1 MASRCEDGTV
11 TDDFLDELP
20 NFHIDTFSELE
31 EHSGRFAEVSESDV
45 EKFIEGE
52 ENANTKK
59 KTFYDLKLVKKFLV
73 EEHHEIR
80 EIEKIPPT
88 ELDSYLS
95 QFVLAARTKTGKDYE
110 PSSLRGILASVER
123 HLSRSSYGKT
133 IFKDSDFKKTRDAL
147 KAKQKQLKRHGLANR
162 PKATTALTDDEIEIL
177 FDKKLLG
184 LSSPQALLNTVWLNN
199 MFHFGLRGCKEQK
212 ELRWGDIVLKT
223 DSDGK
228 EYLEYFERQTKT
240 RTGEDPRNQRPI
252 KPRMYSNNDAIS
264 IDRDP
269 VHVYKMYKE
278 KRPPSMLE
286 PDSSFYLSV
295 NYFKTETHASVEGNN
310 WFKAQPMGVNKLNNI
325 MKDMTQAA
333 GISGKTNHSG
343 RKTLVQKLQDSG
355 VPPNQIIQI
364 TGHKNLQSVNNYSS
378 LREKQMESI
387 SRILSS
393 TTKAATNVA
402 QTENNLTAQPLA
414 EYRIASTSTTSSTLD
429 VNSFNKNRLQTM
441 FHGNYITGG
450 VFNINLAPAK
460 NEVKSPEVDP
470 KRKKRRLI
478 IESDSSQESTT

>member
-1 MASRCEDGTV
+1 M
-11 TDDFLDELP
+11 
-20 NFHIDTFSELE
+20 I
-31 EHSGRFAEVSESDV
+31 
-45 EKFIEGE
+45 
-52 ENANTKK
+52 
-59 KTFYDLKLVKKFLV
+59 
-73 EEHHEIR
+73 
-80 EIEKIPPT
+80 
-88 ELDSYLS
+88 
-95 QFVLAARTKTGKDYE
+95 
-110 PSSLRGILASVER
+110 
-123 HLSRSSYGKT
+123 
-133 IFKDSDFKKTRDAL
+133 
-147 KAKQKQLKRHGLANR
+147 
-162 PKATTALTDDEIEIL
+162 
-177 FDKKLLG
+177 
-184 LSSPQALLNTVWLNN
+184 
-199 MFHFGLRGCKEQK
+199 HFGLRGCKEQK

-223 DSDGK
+223 DIDGK

-240 RTGEDPRNQRPI
+240 RTGEDPRNQRLI
-252 KPRMYSNNDAIS
+252 KPRMYPNNDAIS
-264 IDRDP
+264 VDRDP
-269 VHVYKMYKE
+269 VHVYMMHKE
-278 KRPPSMLE
+278 KRPPSMLD

-295 NYFKTETHASVEGNN
+295 NYFKTETHASVEGKN

-333 GISGKTNHSG
+333 GISAKTNHSG

-355 VPPNQIIQI
+355 IPPNQIIQI

-387 SRILSS
+387 SRVLSS

-429 VNSFNKNRLQTM
+429 VNSFNENRLQTM
-441 FHGNYITGG
+441 FHGNCVTGG
-450 VFNINLAPAK
+450 VFNINLAPAE

>member
-11 TDDFLDELP
+11 NGDFLDELP

-31 EHSGRFAEVSESDV
+31 EHPGRFAEVLERDV
-45 EKFIEGE
+45 EKFIEEE

-59 KTFYDLKLVKKFLV
+59 RTFYDLKLVKKFLV
-73 EEHHEIR
+73 EERHEIR

-88 ELDSYLS
+88 ELDGYLS

-147 KAKQKQLKRHGLANR
+147 KAKQKQLKRQGLGNR

-199 MFHFGLRGCKEQK
+199 MIHFGLRGCKEQK

-228 EYLEYFERQTKT
+228 EYLEYFERQTK
-240 RTGEDPRNQRPI
+240 
-252 KPRMYSNNDAIS
+252 K
-264 IDRDP
+264 
-269 VHVYKMYKE
+269 K
-278 KRPPSMLE
+278 
-286 PDSSFYLSV
+286 
-295 NYFKTETHASVEGNN
+295 N

-364 TGHKNLQSVNNYSS
+364 TGHKNLV
-378 LREKQMESI
+378 
-387 SRILSS
+387 
-393 TTKAATNVA
+393 T
-402 QTENNLTAQPLA
+402 
-414 EYRIASTSTTSSTLD
+414 
-429 VNSFNKNRLQTM
+429 
-441 FHGNYITGG
+441 
-450 VFNINLAPAK
+450 
-460 NEVKSPEVDP
+460 
-470 KRKKRRLI
+470 
-478 IESDSSQESTT
+478 